1 MKDQLIKLINHYGLT
16 AAKLADKIGV
26 QPSSIS
32 HILSGR
38 NKPSYDFI
46 LSLIDN
52 FPEINPKWLLTG
64 KDNMFLDVVNTE
76 KVKKNQISEP
86 TLFSNELTTGEPA
99 NFFTDDS
106 NVKTKEEKKED
117 NNKTDYKS
125 NAIGKFTNVNEAKY
139 VILLYDD
146 MTFVQFKNKKE

>member
-64 KDNMFLDVVNTE
+64 KDNMFLDVVNAE

-86 TLFSNELTTGEPA
+86 NLFSNVLTTGEPA
-99 NFFTDDS
+99 HIFVDDS

-125 NAIGKFTNVNEAKY
+125 NAIDIFTNVNEPKY

>member
-99 NFFTDDS
+99 HIFTDDS
-106 NVKTKEEKKED
+106 NVKIKEEKKEN

-125 NAIGKFTNVNEAKY
+125 NAIDMFTNVNDAKY